1 MRQGLAMRRRARR
14 QAIRAIVA
22 AVLLGC
28 PSLIPVRAAPPV
40 AALAT
45 LPTRPAE
52 PDKGASTGLPL
63 PRFVSLISG
72 DVNMRVGPG
81 FQYPIEWV
89 YRERGLPV
97 VVEREFDV
105 WRLVLAP
112 DGGRGWM
119 HEATLSGTRMFLVS
133 GGTRTLR
140 RRPESNAP
148 VMAVLQAGVIGQILR
163 CGAANEWCSVEVDG
177 RRGYLRRNEFWG
189 TFPDEAV
196 P

>member
-1 MRQGLAMRRRARR
+1 MRARSR
-14 QAIRAIVA
+14 TRAIRTIIAAIVLSWP
-22 AVLLGC
+22 LL
-28 PSLIPVRAAPPV
+28 SPVRAAPPV
-40 AALAT
+40 AALAALPT
-45 LPTRPAE
+45 LPAH
-52 PDKGASTGLPL
+52 PDKGTATGLPL
-63 PRFVSLISG
+63 PRFVSLLSG

-89 YRERGLPV
+89 YKERGLPV

-119 HEATLSGTRMFLVS
+119 HEATLSGTRTFVVT
-133 GGTRTLR
+133 GATHTLR
-140 RRPESNAP
+140 RRPDPNAP
-148 VMAVLQAGVIGQILR
+148 VVAVLHAGVIGRIRR
-163 CGAANEWCSVEVDG
+163 CKAGDAWCSVEVDG
-177 RRGYLRRNEFWG
+177 RRGYLRRDEFWG